1 MYLKI
6 LLYKNESIDTSPKS
20 KTTQKMQHSEVQE
33 YTLKY
38 KQVYKS
44 TAILMAWWTQNT
56 VKIKT
61 VCGV

>member
-6 LLYKNESIDTSPKS
+6 LLYKNESIATSPKS

-38 KQVYKS
+38 KQGYKS
-44 TAILMAWWTQNT
+44 TAILVAWSTQNT
-56 VKIKT
+56 VNKKS
-61 VCGV
+61 VCDV